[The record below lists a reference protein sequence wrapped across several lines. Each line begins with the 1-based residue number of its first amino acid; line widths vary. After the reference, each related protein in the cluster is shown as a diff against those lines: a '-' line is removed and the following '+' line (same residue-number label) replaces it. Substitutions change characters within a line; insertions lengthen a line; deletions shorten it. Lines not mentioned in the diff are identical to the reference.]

1 MCLCGG
7 MGWWFR
13 VFWKDGTRVAVISM
27 MSNCSTMNLWL
38 LSTGQRPPLGGEGVI
53 CDKISGGKRMYIAKI
68 TKSQTPQTTNP
79 NHHLSPTW
87 LSDFVYL
94 YYIWTSSNLPEFK
107 LYKCAYICIY
117 IYTHTYTMYNYH
129 CTSPNILGVS
139 IVNCDHH
146 SISIGETKECLR
158 CLEPPTSHW

>member
-13 VFWKDGTRVAVISM
+13 VFWKDGTRVAVICM

-107 LYKCAYICIY
+107 LYKCVYIY
-117 IYTHTYTMYNYH
+117 IHTHIPCIIIIAHPLIFWVCQLWSSFHFYRWNERMFDVFEATNQSLVIWY
-129 CTSPNILGVS
+129 C
-139 IVNCDHH
+139 
-146 SISIGETKECLR
+146 
-158 CLEPPTSHW
+158 